1 MENMIPV
8 NAAAKTVE
16 RLQIDNKD
24 IAAQIVTLTTIA
36 ANNEEVIKSL
46 EKSAKWEAAA
56 VQPLPEA
63 ILPTVMPE
71 PLVKP

>member
-16 RLQIDNKD
+16 RLQIDNASIKD
-24 IAAQIVTLTTIA
+24 QIAALTIISA
-36 ANNEEVIKSL
+36 DNAEVIKSL
-46 EKSAKWEAAA
+46 EKSAKWEAPA

-63 ILPTVMPE
+63 ILPAVMPE

>member
-16 RLQIDNKD
+16 RLQIENSD
-24 IAAQIVTLTTIA
+24 IALHIETLTTIA
-36 ANNEEVIKSL
+36 ANNAEVIKSL
-46 EKSAKWEAAA
+46 EKSAKWEVPA

-63 ILPTVMPE
+63 ILPAVMPE